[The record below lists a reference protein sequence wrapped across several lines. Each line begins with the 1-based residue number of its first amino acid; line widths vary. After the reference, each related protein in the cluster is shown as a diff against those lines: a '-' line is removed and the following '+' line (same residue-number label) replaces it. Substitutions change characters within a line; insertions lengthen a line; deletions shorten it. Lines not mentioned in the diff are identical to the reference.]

1 MAHVIDCRSLS
12 AKIRKKI
19 NDEIKGIG
27 FRPGLA
33 VVIVGENPASITY
46 VNNKKKACDEVG
58 IYSEIHRLSAEAST
72 QDVIEVIKG
81 LNTNKDIDAILVQL
95 PLPSHIDKDVILRA
109 IDPDK
114 DVDALSDT
122 NIGKLIQGKEI
133 IAPCTPS
140 GIIRILEEQG
150 IDIDGKRC
158 VIVGR
163 SEIVGKPMACL
174 MLEKNAT
181 VTICHSHTNN
191 IEEICRQADIL
202 IVAIGKERYIT
213 EDMVSDGAVVI
224 DVGINRTQDGRL
236 VGDVDFENVLRK
248 ASYIT
253 PVPGGVGVMT
263 VTSLLINT
271 VKLARRMRCV
281 NAFPDHKR

>member
-81 LNTNKDIDAILVQL
+81 LNTNNDIDAILVQL

-150 IDIDGKRC
+150 IGIDGKRC

-271 VKLARRMRCV
+271 VKLARRMRYV